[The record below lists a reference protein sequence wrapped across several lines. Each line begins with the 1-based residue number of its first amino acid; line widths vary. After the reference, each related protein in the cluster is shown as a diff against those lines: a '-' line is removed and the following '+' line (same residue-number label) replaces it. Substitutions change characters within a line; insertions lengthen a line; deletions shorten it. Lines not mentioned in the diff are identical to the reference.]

1 MRNVAGRADSGIVSR
16 LREEP
21 MATETDRRFRAAR
34 RLAAIGGYAFDEV
47 GRRVEALL
55 AAGIR
60 PVDFGVG
67 DPTVP
72 TPALA
77 REAAKRALD
86 ARATSGYPAYQGDP
100 GFRRAIARWTE
111 RRFGVSLD
119 PDEEI
124 CVTIGSKEAVF
135 HVHEGLVDPGDV
147 VLCPSPGYPPYKRG
161 TQFAEGRPWFYP
173 LVRGAGFLPDLDAI
187 PAEVAAA
194 ARAIWVC
201 YPNSPTG
208 AVADLA
214 FYRRLLD
221 FADRHGLA
229 VLSDEAYSEI
239 WFGEEPPPSALSVR
253 TEGVLSFFSM
263 SKRSAM
269 TGWRVGWVAG
279 DRRLVAA
286 LRKVKTNLDSGTAT
300 FVQDG
305 AAAALEDERHVEA
318 FRREYREKRDV
329 LVSGLV
335 RAGLRDCTPQS
346 ALYVWQETPRGTSGV
361 EFAQRLLAPEVAVVC
376 TPGEWLS
383 DPVADGS
390 NPGAGHVRFALVP
403 SLSDTKAAADR
414 IASLR
419 S

>member
-1 MRNVAGRADSGIVSR
+1 MDAR
-16 LREEP
+16 
-21 MATETDRRFRAAR
+21 DRRFRPAR
-34 RLAAIGGYAFDEV
+34 RLAAVGGYAFDEV
-47 GRRVEALL
+47 GRRVDALR

-72 TPALA
+72 TPAIA
-77 REAAKRALD
+77 REAAKRAVD
-86 ARATSGYPAYQGDP
+86 DRATAGYPAYQGDL
-100 GFRRAIARWTE
+100 GFREAIAAWTR

-119 PDEEI
+119 PEREI

-135 HVHEGLVDPGDV
+135 HVHEGLVDPGEV

-161 TQFAEGRPWFYP
+161 TEFAEGSPWFYP
-173 LVRGAGFLPDLDAI
+173 LVRSNGFLPDLDAI
-187 PAEVAAA
+187 PASVASR

-201 YPNSPTG
+201 YPNSPSG
-208 AVADLA
+208 ALADEA
-214 FYRRLLD
+214 FYRRLLA

-239 WFGEEPPPSALSVR
+239 WFRDRPPPSALSVR
-253 TEGVLSFFSM
+253 KEGVLSFFSL

-279 DRRLVAA
+279 DERLVAL

-305 AAAALEDERHVEA
+305 AAAALGDESHVEA
-318 FRREYREKRDV
+318 FREEYREKRDV
-329 LVSGLV
+329 LVAGLV
-335 RAGLRDCTPQS
+335 RAGLRDCSPDG

-361 EFAQRLLAPEVAVVC
+361 EFAQRLLDPAVAVVC

-383 DPVADGS
+383 DPVADGT

-403 SLSDTKAAADR
+403 SLEDTRAAADR
-414 IASLR
+414 IASMGR
-419 S
+419 

>member
-1 MRNVAGRADSGIVSR
+1 MGEDSGIVG
-16 LREEP
+16 P
-21 MATETDRRFRAAR
+21 MAETERRFRPAR

-47 GRRVEALL
+47 GRRVDALR
-55 AAGIR
+55 AAGIE

-72 TPALA
+72 TPAIA
-77 REAAKRALD
+77 REAAKRAID
-86 ARATSGYPAYQGDP
+86 ARATAGYPAYQGDA
-100 GFRRAIARWTE
+100 GFRRSIAAWTK
-111 RRFGVSLD
+111 RRFGVDLD
-119 PDEEI
+119 PETEV

-135 HVHEGLVDPGDV
+135 HVHEGLVDPGDL
-147 VLCPSPGYPPYKRG
+147 VLCPSPGYPPYRRG
-161 TQFAEGRPWFYP
+161 TQFAEGVPWSYP
-173 LVRGAGFLPDLDAI
+173 LVRKNGYRPDLDAI
-187 PAEVAAA
+187 PADVAAR

-201 YPNSPTG
+201 SPNSPTG
-208 AVADLA
+208 AVYDEAS
-214 FYRRLLD
+214 YRRLLA

-239 WFGEEPPPSALSVR
+239 WFGERPPPSLLSVR
-253 TEGVLSFFSM
+253 KEGVLSFFSM

-279 DRRLVAA
+279 DARLVAL

-305 AAAALEDERHVEA
+305 AAAALEDEAHVEA
-318 FRREYREKRDV
+318 FRAEYRAKRDV
-329 LVSGLV
+329 LVDGLR
-335 RAGLRDCTPQS
+335 RAGLPDCSPEA
-346 ALYVWQETPRGTSGV
+346 ALYVWQEVPPGMSGV
-361 EFAQRLLAPEVAVVC
+361 AFAQRLLEKDVAVVC

-403 SLSDTKAAADR
+403 SLADTRRAADR

-419 S
+419 L

>member
-1 MRNVAGRADSGIVSR
+1 MG
-16 LREEP
+16 
-21 MATETDRRFRAAR
+21 ETDRRYRPAR
-34 RLAAIGGYAFDEV
+34 RVAAIGGYAFDEV
-47 GRRVEALL
+47 GRRVDALR
-55 AAGIR
+55 AAGIS
-60 PVDFGVG
+60 PIDFGVG

-86 ARATSGYPAYQGDP
+86 ARATAGYPAYQGDG
-100 GFRRAIARWTE
+100 GFRGAIAAWTR
-111 RRFGVSLD
+111 RRFGAALD
-119 PDEEI
+119 PEQEV

-161 TQFAEGRPWFYP
+161 TQFAEGDPWFYP
-173 LVRGAGFLPDLDAI
+173 LVKKNGFLPDLDAI
-187 PAEVAAA
+187 PPAVAAR

-208 AVADLA
+208 AVADEA
-214 FYRRLLD
+214 FYERLLA

-239 WFGEEPPPSALSVR
+239 WFGDRPPPSILSVR
-253 TEGVLSFFSM
+253 KEGVLAFFSM

-279 DRRLVAA
+279 DPRLVSL

-305 AAAALEDERHVEA
+305 AAAALADEAHVDA
-318 FRREYREKRDV
+318 FRAEYKRKRDV
-329 LVSGLV
+329 LV
-335 RAGLRDCTPQS
+335 AGLRKAGLPDCSPAAT
-346 ALYVWQETPRGTSGV
+346 LYVWQEVPKGMTGV
-361 EFAQRLLAPEVAVVC
+361 EFAQRLLDKEVAVVC

-403 SLSDTKAAADR
+403 NLADTQSAADR
-414 IASLR
+414 ISRLR
-419 S
+419 F

>member
-1 MRNVAGRADSGIVSR
+1 VATAPDS
-16 LREEP
+16 
-21 MATETDRRFRAAR
+21 RFRPSR

-47 GRRVEALL
+47 GRRVDALR
-55 AAGIR
+55 AAGIT
-60 PVDFGVG
+60 PIDFGVG

-72 TPALA
+72 TPAVA
-77 REAAKRALD
+77 REAAKRAID
-86 ARATSGYPAYQGDP
+86 ARATSGYPAYQGDR
-100 GFRRAIARWTE
+100 GFREAIARWTR
-111 RRFGVSLD
+111 RRFGAALD
-119 PDEEI
+119 PEREI

-161 TQFAEGRPWFYP
+161 TQFAEGTPWFYP
-173 LVRGAGFLPDLDAI
+173 LVRRDGFLPDLDAI
-187 PAEVAAA
+187 PTDVAAR

-201 YPNSPTG
+201 YPNSPSG
-208 AVADLA
+208 AVADER

-239 WFGEEPPPSALSVR
+239 WFGKAPPPSVLSVR
-253 TEGVLSFFSM
+253 KEGVLAFFSM

-279 DRRLVAA
+279 DERLVAI

-318 FRREYREKRDV
+318 FRAEYREKRDV
-329 LVSGLV
+329 LVGGLR
-335 RAGLRDCTPQS
+335 RAGLPDCTPEA

-383 DPVADGS
+383 DPVADGT

-403 SLSDTKAAADR
+403 SLEDTRKAADR
-414 IASLR
+414 IGALR
-419 S
+419 F